1 MAITLKVIEKLDELV
16 ERADYG
22 GPNDDVL
29 LASAIS
35 DYWTEIEPILRSA
48 ADDPVVRNPRRS
60 KGAHSR

>member
-22 GPNDDVL
+22 GRENDLL

-35 DYWTEIEPILRSA
+35 DYWPDIEPILRSA
-48 ADDPVVRNPRRS
+48 PGLRRE
-60 KGAHSR
+60 RRLPE